1 MRYGQW
7 IIPAGTSVGMDSY
20 HMHTNA
26 DVFPDPFVFRPERWL
41 GNPKGPDGRQPLTN
55 YLTSFGAGSRICVA
69 MHLAY
74 MEVFVA
80 LGVIFRR
87 HDLELFETN
96 LSDVEFALDMVAPMP
111 HRGSRGIRVTV
122 RK

>member
-1 MRYGQW
+1 
-7 IIPAGTSVGMDSY
+7 
-20 HMHTNA
+20 
-26 DVFPDPFVFRPERWL
+26 
-41 GNPKGPDGRQPLTN
+41 
-55 YLTSFGAGSRICVA
+55 
-69 MHLAY
+69 LAY

-122 RK
+122 SKET